1 MNLNQSAL
9 NSIYIVQREFME
21 YRTGLVKELRK
32 TTKVIVLCSKNQ
44 SSLVEDVFEVELI
57 TFYGLYWFKN
67 LEKFL
72 PENIFLIIE
81 GNFRILNLYRFF
93 WQKRKLVLWG
103 PWLSKNIL
111 VQKIQRTFLVSDNI
125 VPMFYYKTHQD
136 GFKKIGIT
144 NSSSFVA
151 INTIAIESRQGL
163 IEDRSADL
171 CFIGSLNKRKKLDVV
186 LNILSTIE
194 AKGIDFVFHI
204 VGDGPELS
212 NLKELVSALRLND
225 RVLFHGRITETDYL
239 NKIVSHSRLSISYG
253 QAGLSVLHSFALGT
267 PFITM
272 SNAISGGEISC
283 IQHGVNGYICQ
294 SKDEFEYWI
303 THCLT
308 ELDITMARNAVEYY
322 WSFASPEIW
331 CANVI
336 NGLSNNF
343 ENKYIN

>member
-1 MNLNQSAL
+1 M

-44 SSLVEDVFEVELI
+44 SSLVEDVFEVELNS
-57 TFYGLYWFKN
+57 FCGLYWFKN

-81 GNFRILNLYRFF
+81 GNFRILNLYKFY
-93 WQKRKLVLWG
+93 WQKRKMVLWG
-103 PWLSKNIL
+103 PWLSKNFL
-111 VQKIQRTFLVSDNI
+111 VQKIQRIFLVSENI
-125 VPMFYYKTHQD
+125 IPMFYYNTHKD
-136 GFKKIGIT
+136 EFKKIGIT

-163 IEDRSADL
+163 IDDRSADL

-186 LNILSTIE
+186 LNILHTIKT
-194 AKGIDFVFHI
+194 KGIDFVFHI

-212 NLKELVSALRLND
+212 NLKELVSGLKLND

-239 NKIVSHSRLSISYG
+239 NKIVSQSRLSISYG

-272 SNAISGGEISC
+272 SNSISGGEISC
-283 IQHGVNGYICQ
+283 IQNGVNGYICQ
-294 SKDEFEYWI
+294 SKDEFEYRI

-308 ELDITMARNAVEYY
+308 DFDITMAKNAVEYY
-322 WSFASPEIW
+322 WSFASAEIW
-331 CANVI
+331 STNVI
-336 NGLSNNF
+336 NGLNSGF
-343 ENKYIN
+343 EK